1 MSITNVNVRT
11 TSLEVIEAKNYLR
24 NNMPNDGEE
33 LHFIGVTYEGEYPR
47 YHFYK
52 GDNRNIIYTVISE
65 EERESTEVE
74 ETFAV

>member
-1 MSITNVNVRT
+1 MSNTNANVRKIN
-11 TSLEVIEAKNYLR
+11 LGVIEAKTYLR
-24 NNMPNDGEE
+24 SNLQKDGEE
-33 LHFIGVTYEGEYPR
+33 LHFIEVTYEGVYPR

-52 GDNRNIIYTVISE
+52 GDNKNIIYTVISE